1 MAYTPLQNGMGA
13 GGGKTDFANHAAV
26 MLHNLGTVADILNV
40 VAIVMGLGLV
50 IGGLFKL
57 KRYGEMRTF
66 MSHQMSLW
74 GPLAMVMGGVFLL
87 ILPWTVTTSLLA
99 FFGPGQTSP
108 LSYQGTMTH
117 DIDVYIP
124 VINAFIRL
132 IGVGAIIRACVL
144 FSRSG
149 QTGGQPGT
157 IGKAILHLFG
167 GILCVHIMGTV
178 ELVKYLFD
186 LQS

>member
-1 MAYTPLQNGMGA
+1 MAYTPLQNSVGA
-13 GGGKTDFANHAAV
+13 SNTDFAAHAAV
-26 MLHNLGTVADILNV
+26 MLHNLGTLANILNV
-40 VAIVMGLGLV
+40 VAILMGLGMCL
-50 IGGLFKL
+50 GGLFKL

-66 MSHQMSLW
+66 MSHQMTIW
-74 GPLAMVMGGVFLL
+74 APLVMIIGGVLL
-87 ILPWTVTTSLLA
+87 LLLPYTITTSLLA
-99 FFGPGQTSP
+99 FFGPGQTLP
-108 LSYQGTMTH
+108 ISYHGATTH

-124 VINAFIRL
+124 VVNAFIRL

-144 FSRSG
+144 FSRTG

-157 IGKAILHLFG
+157 VGKAALHLFG

-186 LQS
+186 LQT